1 VEAPNV
7 ISLPVAVA
15 ASDHAL
21 ADLVSAIELVASGQA
36 RRVVLSGIAGVE
48 EVAAEALVCAQAAHV
63 EFRLQRTRPAR
74 PAVVVGPVEA

>member
-21 ADLVSAIELVASGQA
+21 ADLVSAIELVATGRA
-36 RRVVLSGIAGVE
+36 RRVVLAGIPGVE

-63 EFRLQRTRPAR
+63 AFRLQRTPPTRT
-74 PAVVVGPVEA
+74 AVVVGPREA